1 MKKTRRIMV
10 GSVPV
15 GGGAPVAVQSM
26 TKTQTENVRATISQ
40 IKRMAAAG
48 CEIARVAIPGPGAVC
63 AFAAIKAAS
72 PIPVV
77 ADVHFSAELAIA
89 ALDAGADCVRVNP
102 GNIGGRGEFRRV
114 AAAARNLG
122 RSVRIGVNSGSLYP
136 PVKNNSRFSASEKL
150 VESALIFMESAEK
163 AKLTEYKVS
172 LKSSDPLIMIEAHR
186 VMSRRSDVPLHIGVT
201 EAGDR
206 FAGAVRSAV
215 GIGVLLSEGIGDT
228 VRVSLSAPPEAEI
241 SAAWE
246 ILRSLG
252 LRRRGVE
259 VISCPGCS
267 RTRADISKIAAEV
280 IRSTAR
286 VTTPLKA
293 AVMGCEVNGPGESEG
308 ADAAI
313 ILGRGK
319 TAALYVGGKF
329 AARVPAAD
337 AAAALAAQIIKLSV

>member
-1 MKKTRRIMV
+1 MV
-10 GSVPV
+10 GNVPV

-26 TKTQTENVRATISQ
+26 TKTQTEDVRATVAQ
-40 IKRMAAAG
+40 IRRMADAG
-48 CEIARVAIPGPGAVC
+48 CEIARVAVPGAGALG
-63 AFAAIKAAS
+63 AFAVIMAAS

-77 ADVHFSAELAIA
+77 ADVHFSADLAIG
-89 ALDAGADCVRVNP
+89 ALEAGADCVRVNP

-136 PVKNNSRFSASEKL
+136 PVKKNSRLSASQKL

-163 AKLTEYKVS
+163 ANLTEFKVS
-172 LKSSDPLIMIEAHR
+172 LKSSDPLETIEANR
-186 VMSRRSDVPLHIGVT
+186 LMSRRSDVPLHIGVT
-201 EAGDR
+201 EAGDC

-228 VRVSLSAPPEAEI
+228 VRVSLSAPPEAETR
-241 SAAWE
+241 AAWE

-252 LRRRGVE
+252 MRRRGVE

-267 RTRADISKIAAEV
+267 RTRAEVGKIAAEV
-280 IRSTAR
+280 ARATSR
-286 VTTPLKA
+286 VTTPFKA

-319 TAALYVGGKF
+319 TAALYIGGVF

-337 AAAALAAQIIKLSV
+337 AASALAAKIIKLSTFIDK

>member
-1 MKKTRRIMV
+1 M
-10 GSVPV
+10 

-26 TKTQTENVRATISQ
+26 TKTQTENVRATLSQ
-40 IKRMAAAG
+40 IRRMAEAG
-48 CEIARVAIPGPGAVC
+48 CEIARVAVPGSGALG
-63 AFAAIKAAS
+63 AFAAIKSAS
-72 PIPVV
+72 PLPLV
-77 ADVHFSAELAIA
+77 ADVHFSAELAVS
-89 ALDAGADCVRVNP
+89 ALEAGADCVRINP
-102 GNIGGRGEFRRV
+102 GNIGGRGEFKRV

-136 PVKNNSRFSASEKL
+136 PVKNKSRLSAPEKL

-172 LKSSDPLIMIEAHR
+172 LKSSDPLETIEAHR
-186 VMSRRSDVPLHIGVT
+186 LISRRSDAPLHIGVT

-206 FAGAVRSAV
+206 FTGAVRSAV

-228 VRVSLSAPPEAEI
+228 VRVSLSAPPEMEI
-241 SAAWE
+241 RAAWE

-267 RTRADISKIAAEV
+267 RTRADVGRIAAEV
-280 IRSTAR
+280 ARSTSR
-286 VTTPLKA
+286 VTAPLKA

-319 TAALYVGGKF
+319 TASLYVSGKF
-329 AARVPAAD
+329 AARIPAAS
-337 AAAALAAQIIKLSV
+337 AASALAAEIIRLAIK